1 MTHKKYYIVVEYNAE
16 FNVEVLALT
25 DDWNSARQEIKKRIA
40 ELYDEYD
47 CYEMDED
54 YYGFEYKYGVTFKT
68 KNGEEIVTYFKIE
81 IKTLLE
87 NK

>member
-1 MTHKKYYIVVEYNAE
+1 MTKVTQKKYYIVVEYNAE

-25 DDWNSARQEIKKRIA
+25 DDWNSARREIKKRIA

-54 YYGFEYKYGVTFKT
+54 YYGFE
-68 KNGEEIVTYFKIE
+68 
-81 IKTLLE
+81 
-87 NK
+87 